1 VGIKSKYQ
9 VQINHLVQIEDLP
22 ALPQELQ
29 ADFKDICES
38 VFTVAPYNCLGL
50 PNHALTGDLLGCRA
64 LEIDWDGTAYR
75 LVYRVFES
83 PAPRRVLVLS
93 FDEHDPAYDK
103 AKARTVRKRRGEVK

>member
-1 VGIKSKYQ
+1 MQS
-9 VQINHLVQIEDLP
+9 EDLP

-38 VFTVAPYNCLGL
+38 VFTVDPYTCCGL
-50 PNHALTGDLLGCRA
+50 PNHALTGELQGCRA

-75 LVYRVFES
+75 LVYRIYKS

-93 FDEHDPAYDK
+93 FDEHDPAYGK
-103 AKARTVRKRRGEVK
+103 AKARTERKRRG